1 MHIPQININYIQVMS
16 MKVILCNAVHCLQI
30 LNITDLISLLLIYP
44 WKNTEHILRNL
55 NCSGTVDIHD
65 NMTIAYPRRHPYLV
79 NQILWRTV
87 LTKDCKLTETSTT
100 KSHASW
106 KTSSIYQCN
115 IHGSCFEVVIV
126 LRSLFSWQVLPRLA
140 NVVPHYP
147 WPVGLS
153 RRLVYTKPVNSM
165 NKLFSVYM

>member
-1 MHIPQININYIQVMS
+1 MLSIACRYWIQPISSPFSSYIHAKTQSTFM
-16 MKVILCNAVHCLQI
+16 
-30 LNITDLISLLLIYP
+30 ITWPLL
-44 WKNTEHILRNL
+44 
-55 NCSGTVDIHD
+55 
-65 NMTIAYPRRHPYLV
+65 YPRRHPYLV
-79 NQILWRTV
+79 NQILWKTV
-87 LTKDCKLTETSTT
+87 LTKDCKLTETSTA

-140 NVVPHYP
+140 NVVLHYP

-153 RRLVYTKPVNSM
+153 RRLVYTKAVNSM
-165 NKLFSVYM
+165 NKLFPVCKLILELEMMKIK